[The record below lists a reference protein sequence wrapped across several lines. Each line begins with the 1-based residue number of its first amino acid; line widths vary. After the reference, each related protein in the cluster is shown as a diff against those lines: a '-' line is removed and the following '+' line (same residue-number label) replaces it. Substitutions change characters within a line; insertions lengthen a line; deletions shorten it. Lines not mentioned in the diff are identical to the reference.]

1 MRRLFTALVALSA
14 WFGLAVQFDATL
26 AANGS
31 VAGSLWILLRYFT
44 ILVAGAV
51 ALTFTAQALRRRPV
65 SAPLMGGV
73 TLNSLLVA
81 VVYRL
86 LIAGTL
92 VQTPQEKLAD
102 LFLHGITPVLVLLF
116 WLLGATRGRLRV
128 RDVGPWAAAPLL
140 YFAYALARGASDG
153 IYPYAFM
160 DVPRIGWAATPVN
173 AVLIAAGFMAA
184 GFGLVW
190 VDRWRAQKSKR
201 AGAGSSIVE
210 TAPPP

>member
-1 MRRLFTALVALSA
+1 
-14 WFGLAVQFDATL
+14 
-26 AANGS
+26 
-31 VAGSLWILLRYFT
+31 
-44 ILVAGAV
+44 
-51 ALTFTAQALRRRPV
+51 
-65 SAPLMGGV
+65 MGGV

-160 DVPRIGWAATPVN
+160 DVPRIGWAATAVN